1 MHKVDILN
9 FGGKF
14 QNPPKKTTTY
24 MKKQYMK
31 PEAAMMTV
39 EANAILSDSKTL
51 EKGKTQQDPQEEP
64 EWPNSP
70 DDNNRLWAE

>member
-1 MHKVDILN
+1 
-9 FGGKF
+9 
-14 QNPPKKTTTY
+14 

-51 EKGKTQQDPQEEP
+51 ERGNPQQDPQQDS
-64 EWPNSP
+64 EWPDSP
-70 DDNNRLWAE
+70 DGNNRLWAE